1 MSKISRFIFG
11 AYLLNVPSDK
21 LKNVL
26 NVLITN
32 GIPFGKTRERNDS
45 YTLCLTK
52 RGFRSYVEKCGGE
65 FLFDERASEVGFSA
79 VLGRYK
85 LRFGMF
91 IGMLIF
97 ALSVS
102 LSSLFVW
109 DINIVGNVNITENEI
124 LERLDAY
131 GFRLGAFSKS
141 LDTRHICDR
150 IILEKGDIS
159 FMSINMKGTV
169 ATVVI
174 HESNDDD
181 RGDTDASPSN
191 LVSSYDAQIE
201 RIEVIGGV
209 SEIKPLQTVKKG
221 ELLISGIIDSNAV
234 GYRLVRARGK
244 VFGKVELSFESEIPL
259 VQTEKRATGEKKE
272 QKNIKFF
279 SKTLNL
285 SKKINIPYEKYDT
298 IVNERKLFLF
308 GIIELPIFIV
318 TKTYE
323 EYEETTVTLSR
334 NEAYEKAL
342 SDIEKQ
348 SEDVLFGAEIL
359 SRKMTLSENADTLKL
374 SVNVECIIDIAQ
386 EVKIETARR

>member
-1 MSKISRFIFG
+1 MSKLSRFIFG
-11 AYLLNVPSDK
+11 AYLLNVPCDK

-32 GIPFGKTRERNDS
+32 GIPFGKTKEKNDS

-52 RGFRSYVEKCGGE
+52 RGFRAYIAKCGGK
-65 FLFDERASEVGFSA
+65 FIFGERASEVGFFA
-79 VLGRYK
+79 VLGRYR
-85 LRFGMF
+85 LRLGMF

-109 DINIVGNVNITENEI
+109 DINITGNVNITESEI

-141 LDTRHICDR
+141 LDTRRICDR

-174 HESNDDD
+174 HESTDDD
-181 RGDTDASPSN
+181 KTDTDTSPSN
-191 LVSSYDAQIE
+191 LVSVYDAQIE

-209 SEIKPLQTVKKG
+209 SVRKPLQTVKKG

-244 VFGKVELSFESEIPL
+244 VFGRVGLLFESEIPI
-259 VQTEKRATGEKKE
+259 VQTVKRATGEQKE

-318 TKTYE
+318 TETYT
-323 EYEETTVTLSR
+323 EYEEATVTLSR
-334 NEAYEKAL
+334 DKAYEKAL

-359 SRKMTLSENADTLKL
+359 SRRMTLEENENELKL
-374 SVNVECIIDIAQ
+374 SLDVECILDIAQ